1 MKFLT
6 KLGNEHESIE
16 IPLKTEHFTEQWSKW
31 HDRLQ
36 DWMLKQDSPVR
47 ADLSSWVFHVTCDA
61 SLSGETD
68 HVSQK
73 GEKAYLISLPFS
85 HVNPLDPCENEKSIS
100 DSDSSCSEGKQ
111 G

>member
-36 DWMLKQDSPVR
+36 DMNAK
-47 ADLSSWVFHVTCDA
+47 T
-61 SLSGETD
+61 G
-68 HVSQK
+68 
-73 GEKAYLISLPFS
+73 
-85 HVNPLDPCENEKSIS
+85 
-100 DSDSSCSEGKQ
+100 
-111 G
+111 